1 MTFTHSGGNLTQAK
15 LPDNSTWNYGYASGG
30 QLTQITD
37 PRSKTVTISYD
48 SADRVATISR
58 PDSTTET
65 FTNFQESGWT
75 NSGTSLS
82 PASPTLLAQASG
94 TYTSPNSNTT
104 TIQPDW
110 LGLGMTGNQIDAL
123 GDVAMYDRTS
133 NGLVSVAVDQV
144 NRVTSYSYSSAGNML
159 SETSSPTAIPI
170 PIRLTRTPSR
180 SLLPMPMAT
189 PRPIPIQAAT

>member
-1 MTFTHSGGNLTQAK
+1 M
-15 LPDNSTWNYGYASGG
+15 
-30 QLTQITD
+30 
-37 PRSKTVTISYD
+37 
-48 SADRVATISR
+48 ATISR

-75 NSGTSLS
+75 NSGTARS

-159 SETSSPTAIPI
+159 SETFPDGNSDSYTFNSDSQPLTFTDANGNTTSYTYTGGNLRSS
-170 PIRLTRTPSR
+170 RTRWGT
-180 SLLPMPMAT
+180 
-189 PRPIPIQAAT
+189 